1 MSPTRFVTISKNGSN
16 PAYRG
21 ARIGMDRLAKARG
34 IEVRHWVP
42 TVDDSIAEQQ
52 EVLTQLARERPDAVL
67 ISPAHENLLA
77 PQLEQLREVGV
88 VIVTFVGR
96 ARRHDL
102 ARCHVG
108 SNDRLMTQAVA
119 RAVAHQTDGR
129 GTVTILDGN
138 PLGILYEPRASG
150 FRAGLAEH
158 PGMRIVGARDGDFLR
173 EPARHAMR
181 ELLDCHGPT
190 DAVLVANDFMG
201 LGALE
206 ALRERGVRAVL
217 GSVNATPEGIAAIRD
232 GDMLVSA
239 AFNAMGMGCI
249 AMEAALRILKGQA
262 VPEHIVLPAELV
274 DASNL
279 QAWDLTYDQRPLPDW
294 DQTLAAHC
302 AA

>member
-1 MSPTRFVTISKNGSN
+1 MSPIRFVTISKNGSN

-21 ARIGMDRLAKARG
+21 ARIGMDRLAKARRVD
-34 IEVRHWVP
+34 VRHWMP
-42 TVDDSIAEQQ
+42 NVDDSIAEQK
-52 EVLTQLARERPDAVL
+52 EVLALLARERPDAVL
-67 ISPAHENLLA
+67 VSPAHESLLD
-77 PQLEQLREVGV
+77 PMLEQLSEAGV
-88 VIVTFVGR
+88 VVVTFVGR
-96 ARRHDL
+96 PRRHDL

-108 SNDRLMTQAVA
+108 SDDRLMTQAVA
-119 RAVAHQTDGR
+119 RAVARRADGR
-129 GTVTILDGN
+129 GTVAILDGN
-138 PLGILYEPRASG
+138 PLGILYEPRANG

-173 EPARHAMR
+173 EPARRAML
-181 ELLDCHGPT
+181 ELLDRHGPT

-217 GSVNATPEGIAAIRD
+217 GSVNATPEGIAAIRA

-262 VPEHIVLPAELV
+262 VPKHIVLPAELV
-274 DASNL
+274 EADNL
-279 QAWDLTYDQRPLPDW
+279 QAWDLNYDQRPLPDW
-294 DQTLAAHC
+294 DQTLATHC